1 MKRTYDGLA
10 CKLRS
15 GWRGVM
21 WLEVQKRREEERKR
35 PDTAAT
41 LMSRRF
47 MSCWSAERKPWL
59 ILGKTIW
66 AGVCEVKRCRR
77 LKEDQVPEE
86 GGGRQAGRGGREEGK
101 CKRETDFVRIK
112 VFTDPPAPDQDQHLQ
127 PRDGEIHTF
136 HQRLGTFPTWLNVR
150 MCKKSQLALR
160 RSFIRLILAKRT
172 TLSFRY

>member
-1 MKRTYDGLA
+1 MTKAMKRTYDGLA

-21 WLEVQKRREEERKR
+21 WLEVQTRRGEERKR

-101 CKRETDFVRIK
+101 CKRETDFVRK
-112 VFTDPPAPDQDQHLQ
+112 CSRTLPPPTRTSTFSQGMEKSTLFFRGLARS
-127 PRDGEIHTF
+127 PRDWMCACAKKVS
-136 HQRLGTFPTWLNVR
+136 WL
-150 MCKKSQLALR
+150 CDAAS
-160 RSFIRLILAKRT
+160 
-172 TLSFRY
+172 